1 MFSQSRIKISSTNI
15 YEGNYLTS
23 PTLIGADQNTH
34 LNTLFYTNHGRN
46 ANDDHHGQEGNLL
59 TFDNLNLLNDKH
71 EGNVTIERWART
83 RRQRIIKD
91 ISFESEVF
99 NIYDPKFSS
108 DEEDNHSD
116 VDSLMQ
122 GCNII

>member
-1 MFSQSRIKISSTNI
+1 M
-15 YEGNYLTS
+15 
-23 PTLIGADQNTH
+23 
-34 LNTLFYTNHGRN
+34 
-46 ANDDHHGQEGNLL
+46 L
-59 TFDNLNLLNDKH
+59 TFDGLNLLNQKY

-108 DEEDNHSD
+108 DEE
-116 VDSLMQ
+116 
-122 GCNII
+122 